1 MSSPDRQL
9 VLSPRAQDDYA
20 EILQH
25 TLETWGEDQL
35 LVYSKVLSD
44 GFEVI
49 LHNPLI
55 GFTRPAVSAQH
66 RFLPVGEHLIAYRVS
81 DLRVEVSRI
90 LHQRMDVKRHL

>member
-20 EILQH
+20 EILQQ

-44 GFEVI
+44 GLEVI
-49 LHNPLI
+49 LDNPLI
-55 GFTRPAVSAQH
+55 GFARPAVSEQH
-66 RFLPVGEHLIAYRVS
+66 RFFR
-81 DLRVEVSRI
+81 
-90 LHQRMDVKRHL
+90 